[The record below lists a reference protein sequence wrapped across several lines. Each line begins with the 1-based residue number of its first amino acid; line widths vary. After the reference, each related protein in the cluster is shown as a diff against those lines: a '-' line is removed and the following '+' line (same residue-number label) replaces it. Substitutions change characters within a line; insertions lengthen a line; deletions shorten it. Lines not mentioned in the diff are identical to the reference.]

1 MRLEEATAVL
11 RPRRSWEAVDLGCAL
26 ARRYWGRMMRGWLM
40 VAVPCW
46 VMVFGLLW
54 DYPVWTAVVL
64 WWMKPVLTRQ
74 PVYYLSRALFG
85 SEPRRGDFWKD
96 RRTSLWRGLAASL
109 TWLRFSPERSFR
121 LPVAMLEGLRGGLYR
136 TRGNAL
142 GFHGG
147 GSAFALTYVAA
158 KLELAASLGLFLF
171 VNSFLVESP
180 IDEALETAMEG
191 STAFGEL
198 PVWALQMG
206 NLCYVAAVALMEPFY
221 AASGFA
227 LYINSRTHLEGWDI
241 EVAFRR
247 MSERLRGMGG
257 AVVVVV
263 MAVMLMMSGRGWAQE
278 TGRAERY
285 REVPAE
291 EVGEEMEEME
301 EMEEARERMVEDM
314 VEAGVVREIES
325 GEGSVADGDGM
336 RPVGERVE
344 EILKGPEFA
353 REVRRQRVKE
363 VDLDTGR
370 SWGGGGWGAGLGW
383 LGYVIIAV
391 AVVVLV
397 VVLSRGRF
405 AMAGPMRREE
415 KVEGPRVV
423 MGMEVTPESLPADVA
438 GEARRLWEAGEGREA
453 MRLLYRGAL
462 VWMVREAKLPVV
474 SSDTEGDCVR
484 HVRGTGEAGVIGYFE
499 RLSGAWMGAAYAD
512 VLPGEEVAER
522 LFGEWPFGV
531 GRRVESRGV
540 VPGLAVVAVLGL
552 VVLVGG
558 CNRGET
564 KYEDVTLGYKAEA
577 RFQPWLAASKLLEE
591 SYAVEVRSAAGAIPE
606 EMTMLVIPLGGASS
620 VGEAR
625 SMLRWARQGNHLVI
639 LGTATDRFRNDWLSS
654 AVSAPGSGEPF
665 LKELGVVIREG
676 ELKEMDT
683 ECLIGG
689 EKYIMTTVDEMVADV
704 SSMGAD
710 VVAGDEEAAVLAS
723 VRRGAGRVTLVT
735 SARPWRNRWIG
746 DLDHAGLLEAVAGL
760 QPVTQVIFVNSGRV
774 TFWQLL
780 WQYGWMPVS
789 ALGVLMVLWLWRHL
803 TRFGPVV
810 PRETGALRR
819 MAAQLGDQGGFLW
832 MRLPDHG
839 ALVESMRH
847 RVRRAAGARGLSE
860 DGAGMHA
867 ALAERSGLPEERVAA
882 AMGGGGLAKPEDFR
896 VVVAD
901 LQVILGACGGRF

>member
-26 ARRYWGRMMRGWLM
+26 ARRHWGRMMRGWLM

-46 VMVFGLLW
+46 VMVFALLW
-54 DYPVWTAVVL
+54 DYPLWTSAVL

-74 PVYYLSRALFG
+74 PVYYLSRVLFG

-96 RRTSLWRGLAASL
+96 RRTSLWRGLVATL

-121 LPVAMLEGLRGGLYR
+121 LPVAMLEGLRGGQYR
-136 TRGNAL
+136 TRANAL

-147 GSAFALTYVAA
+147 GSAIALTYVAA
-158 KLELAASLGLFLF
+158 KLELAASIGLLLF

-180 IDEALETAMEG
+180 IDEALETALEG

-247 MSERLRGMGG
+247 MSARLRGLGG
-257 AVVVVV
+257 AVVAVV
-263 MAVMLMMSGRGWAQE
+263 MAMFLMGSEGVRAQE
-278 TGRAERY
+278 TEGVVRY

-291 EVGEEMEEME
+291 GAGEDMEEI
-301 EMEEARERMVEDM
+301 ERMVEDM
-314 VEAGVVREIES
+314 VEAGEIREDEVV
-325 GEGSVADGDGM
+325 EGSEADGDGM
-336 RPVGERVE
+336 RPAGERVA

-363 VDLDTGR
+363 VDLDRMR
-370 SWGGGGWGAGLGW
+370 SRGGGDWVAGFGWI
-383 LGYVIIAV
+383 GYVIIAV
-391 AVVVLV
+391 AVVALV
-397 VVLSRGRF
+397 ILLSMGRF
-405 AMAGPMRREE
+405 AVAGPMRREE

-438 GEARRLWEAGEGREA
+438 GEARRLWEAGEGKEA

-462 VWMVREAKLPVV
+462 MWMVSEAKLPVV
-474 SSDTEGDCVR
+474 ASDTEGDCVR
-484 HVRGTGEAGVIGYFE
+484 HVRGTGDAGVIGYFE
-499 RLSGAWMGAAYAD
+499 RLSGAWTGAAYAD
-512 VLPGEEVAER
+512 VLPREEVAAR

-531 GRRVESRGV
+531 VRSGVKRQV
-540 VPGLAVVAVLGL
+540 VPGLAALVVVGL

-558 CNRGET
+558 CNRGEE

-625 SMLRWARQGNHLVI
+625 SMLRWARKGNHLVI

-654 AVSAPGSGEPF
+654 AVSAPGTNEPF
-665 LKELGVVIREG
+665 LKELGVVIRET
-676 ELKEMDT
+676 ELKDMDT
-683 ECLIGG
+683 ECVIMG
-689 EKYIMTTVDEMVADV
+689 EKYHVTTADRMVADV
-704 SSMGAD
+704 TGMGAD

-723 VRRGAGRVTLVT
+723 VRRGSGRVTLVT
-735 SARPWRNRWIG
+735 SGRPWRNRWIG

-819 MAAQLGDQGGFLW
+819 MAAQLGDQGSFLW

-847 RVRRAAGARGLSE
+847 RVLRAAGARGLSE
-860 DGAGMHA
+860 DAEGMHA
-867 ALAERSGLPEERVAA
+867 ALAERSGLPEDRVAR
-882 AMGGGGLAKPEDFR
+882 AMGGGGLEKPEEFR

-901 LQVILGACGGRF
+901 LQVILAACGGRF